1 MKPVVKDVIHDLRK
15 LLPVAE
21 QALST
26 QTMKLDERVTAIS
39 QWRELTSP
47 VMITALLDRIDQLE
61 KLWVEPTKDMVN
73 AGLTEV
79 QRLIDEL
86 AETQSMRNKD
96 NCIHG
101 YIDPEETNDE
111 DASDFAVFTLQAM
124 AAKLPKE
131 LE

>member
-1 MKPVVKDVIHDLRK
+1 MKPVVKDVMHDLRK

-61 KLWVEPTKDMVN
+61 KLWIEPTKDMVN
-73 AGLTEV
+73 EG
-79 QRLIDEL
+79 L
-86 AETQSMRNKD
+86 AEAQRWLDEQAEDQNMRGEGTGG
-96 NCIHG
+96 C
-101 YIDPEETNDE
+101 IDPECVSDKE
-111 DASDFAVFTLQAM
+111 ASDLVVFTLQAM
-124 AAKLPKE
+124 ASKLPKE
-131 LE
+131 PE

>member
-1 MKPVVKDVIHDLRK
+1 MKPVVKDVMHALRE
-15 LLPVAE
+15 LLPAAD

-73 AGLTEV
+73 AGLGEV
-79 QRLIDEL
+79 QRMLDEWESDHL
-86 AETQSMRNKD
+86 GWCVDDVTDDQ
-96 NCIHG
+96 
-101 YIDPEETNDE
+101 
-111 DASDFAVFTLQAM
+111 ASDMAVFTLQAM
-124 AAKLPKE
+124 ASKLPKD
-131 LE
+131 LD

>member
-1 MKPVVKDVIHDLRK
+1 MKPVVKDVMHDLRK

-47 VMITALLDRIDQLE
+47 VMITALLNRIDQLE
-61 KLWVEPTKDMVN
+61 KFWTEPTEEMVN
-73 AGLTEV
+73 TGIAEV
-79 QRLIDEL
+79 QTTLEQWIEDHWEL
-86 AETQSMRNKD
+86 DIKD
-96 NCIHG
+96 LDQIP
-101 YIDPEETNDE
+101 DSA
-111 DASDFAVFTLQAM
+111 ASDMAVFTLQAM

-131 LE
+131 PE

>member
-47 VMITALLDRIDQLE
+47 AMITVLVDRINQLE
-61 KLWVEPTKDMVN
+61 KLWIEPTKDMVN
-73 AGLTEV
+73 AGLGEV
-79 QRLIDEL
+79 QRMLDEWESDHL
-86 AETQSMRNKD
+86 GWCVDDVTDDQ
-96 NCIHG
+96 
-101 YIDPEETNDE
+101 
-111 DASDFAVFTLQAM
+111 ASDMAVFTLQAM
-124 AAKLPKE
+124 AGKLPKE
-131 LE
+131 PD

>member
-1 MKPVVKDVIHDLRK
+1 MKPVVKDVMHDLRK

-47 VMITALLDRIDQLE
+47 AMITVLLDRIDQLE
-61 KLWVEPTKDMVN
+61 KLWTEPTEEMVN
-73 AGLTEV
+73 TGIAEV
-79 QRLIDEL
+79 QTTLEQWIEDHWEL
-86 AETQSMRNKD
+86 DIKD
-96 NCIHG
+96 LDQIP
-101 YIDPEETNDE
+101 DSA
-111 DASDFAVFTLQAM
+111 ASDMAVFTLQAM

-131 LE
+131 PE

>member
-1 MKPVVKDVIHDLRK
+1 MKPVVKDVMHDLRK

-61 KLWVEPTKDMVN
+61 KLWIEPTEQMVN
-73 AGLTEV
+73 AGLGEV
-79 QRLIDEL
+79 QRMLDEWESDHL
-86 AETQSMRNKD
+86 GWCVDDVTDDQ
-96 NCIHG
+96 
-101 YIDPEETNDE
+101 
-111 DASDFAVFTLQAM
+111 ASDMAVFTLQAM
-124 AAKLPKE
+124 AGKLPKE
-131 LE
+131 PD

>member
-1 MKPVVKDVIHDLRK
+1 MKPVVKDVMHDLRK

-61 KLWVEPTKDMVN
+61 KLWLEPTDQMVN
-73 AGLTEV
+73 AGLAEIQTW
-79 QRLIDEL
+79 LDNLNEL
-86 AETQSMRNKD
+86 RINQEGSN
-96 NCIHG
+96 G
-101 YIDPEETNDE
+101 YIDPELVTDE
-111 DASDFAVFTLQAM
+111 EASDAAVFTLQAM
-124 AAKLPKE
+124 AGKLPKE
-131 LE
+131 PD

>member
-1 MKPVVKDVIHDLRK
+1 MKPVVKDVMHDLRK

-61 KLWVEPTKDMVN
+61 KLWIEPTEQMVN
-73 AGLTEV
+73 AGLAEIQTW
-79 QRLIDEL
+79 LDNLNEL
-86 AETQSMRNKD
+86 RINQEGSN
-96 NCIHG
+96 G
-101 YIDPEETNDE
+101 YIDPELVTDE
-111 DASDFAVFTLQAM
+111 EASDAAVFTLQAM
-124 AAKLPKE
+124 ASKLPKD
-131 LE
+131 LD